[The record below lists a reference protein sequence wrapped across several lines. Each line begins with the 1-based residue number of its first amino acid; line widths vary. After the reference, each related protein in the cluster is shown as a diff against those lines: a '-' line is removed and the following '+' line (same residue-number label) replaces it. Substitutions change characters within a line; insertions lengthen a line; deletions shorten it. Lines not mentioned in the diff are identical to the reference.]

1 MSHDSN
7 EASGDRKELS
17 GLALLLH
24 PVVLVT
30 LLIVGAVVA
39 LISMATLGLDKG
51 VLIGMARQDYA
62 RGVIT
67 YLFAIMTIG
76 AAVVIILSA
85 LLGRDDVHAEKRFHR
100 GKEILSLLLGVFGTI
115 VGFYFG
121 AAPGASVHE
130 FRLSAMHVGPA
141 AGTES
146 GRISIEAV
154 ASGGNPPYMY
164 GLGID
169 SAPVE
174 PDKPAPDDGW
184 IVGELAAPPP
194 GALKVRIVVQDAV
207 GDRREKS
214 APIASQR

>member
-1 MSHDSN
+1 MSSDRD
-7 EASGDRKELS
+7 EAPGDRKEPQ
-17 GLALLLH
+17 GLALLLN

-85 LLGRDDVHAEKRFHR
+85 LLGKDDPHAEKRFHR

-121 AAPGASVHE
+121 ASPGALVHE
-130 FRLSAMHVGPA
+130 FRLSAVHVGPA
-141 AGTES
+141 AGTAS
-146 GRISIEAV
+146 SRISIEAV
-154 ASGGNPPYMY
+154 ASGGNPPYVY
-164 GLGID
+164 GVGVD
-169 SAPVE
+169 TAQVE
-174 PDKPAPDDGW
+174 PDKPVPDDGW

-194 GALKVRIVVQDAV
+194 GALKVRIVVQDAG

-214 APIASQR
+214 ALVGSQR